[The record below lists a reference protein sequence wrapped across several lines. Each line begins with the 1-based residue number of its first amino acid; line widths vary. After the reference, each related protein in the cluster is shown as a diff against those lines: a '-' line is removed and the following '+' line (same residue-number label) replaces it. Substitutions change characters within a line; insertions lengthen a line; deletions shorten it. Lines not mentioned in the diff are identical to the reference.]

1 MSNEVFPA
9 LPGLMW
15 DIEREEQWKNMSRE
29 SDSGRDFTRA
39 IWTSPQ
45 RHYRL
50 QYEFLRSGAEAE
62 LQALVGFFNRHKGDF
77 DTWLFDDPMDNVVVN
92 EPLGVTN
99 GTQSTWQLTRAFGGA
114 SSPVFELKAPPELY
128 LNMGDWRG
136 NERKY
141 FTPRT
146 NIFTQ
151 SDISSWADYTE
162 DSSVVANATAAP
174 DGTVTA
180 DFMKEGSGS
189 AAHLMN
195 RYQVLPSTGTL
206 YLSVFAKASTRS
218 NLILGLQVD
227 AAIMKRRRF
236 NLAAGTTADL
246 DSGDQGGIIAYP
258 DGWYRCWMRSV
269 LATTAANIQRVQLE
283 NDSTGGTS
291 YTGDGTSGLYLWGA
305 QMEKDALTPYIPTA
319 GAAVTVTDA
328 TINSTGLVTLSPTP
342 AAGGSLSWSG
352 GYYWRCKFKQ
362 SRMAYKQ
369 FMQHLF
375 SARSVDFKTY
385 KP

>member
-99 GTQSTWQLTRAFGGA
+99 GTQSTWQLTRAFGGS

-128 LNMGDWRG
+128 LNMGNWRG

-151 SDISSWADYTE
+151 SDISSWYSILNDV
-162 DSSVVANATAAP
+162 SINANATAAP
-174 DGTVTA
+174 DGASTA
-180 DFMKEGSGS
+180 EFLKES
-189 AAHLMN
+189 AVNGAHYID
-195 RYQVLPSTGTL
+195 RYQAVPSLGTW
-206 YLSVFAKASTRS
+206 YFEVFAKAGTRN
-218 NLILGLQVD
+218 NLILGLQMSD
-227 AAIMKRRRF
+227 ISMRRRRF
-236 NLAAGTTADL
+236 NLAAGTTSDL
-246 DSGDQGGIIAYP
+246 DSGDQGGIVAYP
-258 DGWYRCWMRSV
+258 GGWYRCWMRQTLTS
-269 LATTAANIQRVQLE
+269 LSAPIQRIQL
-283 NDSTGGTS
+283 DATGVGSTS
-291 YTGDGTSGLYLWGA
+291 YVGDGTSGLYLWGA

>member
-15 DIEREEQWKNMSRE
+15 DIDREEHWKNMSRE

-114 SSPVFELKAPPELY
+114 SSPVFDLKATPELY
-128 LNMGDWRG
+128 LNTGTWRG
-136 NERKY
+136 VERKY

-146 NIFTQ
+146 NLLLRSQEFGD
-151 SDISSWADYTE
+151 SYWAK
-162 DSSVVANATAAP
+162 VNATVVDNAASAP
-174 DGTVTA
+174 D
-180 DFMKEGSGS
+180 GSGS
-189 AAHLMN
+189 ADKLIEASGTAVHLI
-195 RYQVLPSTGTL
+195 RRTGTIMAAGQHV
-206 YLSVFAKASTRS
+206 LSVYAKGGERTQIVLYKAGSGANQARKFDLLAGS
-218 NLILGLQVD
+218 SSVNGAGFSEAPAYGVDHVGGL
-227 AAIMKRRRF
+227 
-236 NLAAGTTADL
+236 
-246 DSGDQGGIIAYP
+246 
-258 DGWYRCWMRSV
+258 WYRCWILV
-269 LATTAANIQRVQLE
+269 
-283 NDSTGGTS
+283 DSTGGSSDFGIQLQGGS

-305 QMEKDALTPYIPTA
+305 QLELASSLTPFIPTT

-328 TINSTGLVTLSPTP
+328 SINSTGLVTLSPTP

>member
-1 MSNEVFPA
+1 MSNEVCPA

-39 IWTSPQ
+39 IWTYP
-45 RHYRL
+45 RRNYKL

-62 LQALVGFFNRHKGDF
+62 LQSLVGFFNRHKGDF
-77 DTWLFDDPMDNVVVN
+77 DTWLFDDPMDNIAVN
-92 EPLGVTN
+92 ELLGVTN

-128 LNMGDWRG
+128 LNMGNWRG

-146 NIFTQ
+146 NIYAQ
-151 SDISSWADYTE
+151 SDISSWY
-162 DSSVVANATAAP
+162 SVLNDVSVDANATAAP
-174 DGTVTA
+174 DGASTA
-180 DFMKEGSGS
+180 DFLKES
-189 AAHLMN
+189 AVNGAHFID
-195 RYQVLPSTGTL
+195 RYQAVPSLGTW
-206 YLSVFAKASTRS
+206 YHSVFAKAGTRN
-218 NLILGLQVD
+218 NLILGLQMSD
-227 AAIMKRRRF
+227 ISMKRRRF
-236 NLAAGTTADL
+236 NLTTGTTSDL

-258 DGWYRCWMRSV
+258 GGWYRCWMRQTLTS
-269 LATTAANIQRVQLE
+269 LSAPIQRIQL
-283 NDSTGGTS
+283 DATGVGSTS
-291 YTGDGTSGLYLWGA
+291 YVGDGTSGLYLWGA

-375 SARSVDFKTY
+375 SARSVEFKTY